1 MTKFVR
7 LAALAAVATVAATPA
22 VAAPVGVT
30 GQAPKASVRI
40 VKPLTL
46 TRVRD
51 LNFGT
56 IIVGTVSGT
65 QTVGVT
71 DAGALTGCNTNG
83 VTCQAVG
90 VQSARYNVTGSNN
103 QVVNIAASNVNLS
116 NGTDTL
122 VFTPNWSTNTV
133 TLTSSGAPGN
143 NFDLGGTIDLVTS
156 TPEGLYSGD
165 LLVTVD
171 Y

>member
-7 LAALAAVATVAATPA
+7 LAALAAAATIAATPA

-30 GQAPKASVRI
+30 GAAPTGSARI

-56 IIVGTVSGT
+56 LIVGTVAGT
-65 QTVGVT
+65 QTVNIS
-71 DAGALTGCNTNG
+71 DAGALSGCANG
-83 VTCQAVG
+83 VTCMGGAS

-103 QVVNIAASNVNLS
+103 QLVNIAASNVTLLS
-116 NGTDTL
+116 GANTL
-122 VFTPNWSTNTV
+122 TFVPNWATSTV

-143 NFDLGGTIDLVTS
+143 NFDLGGSITVDTA

-165 LLVTVD
+165 LVVTVD